1 MILIKFKTKIKKRI
15 SQEKTNNLMIK
26 LVQIQVYLIDKIQI

>member
-1 MILIKFKTKIKKRI
+1 MILIQFKTKIKKRI
-15 SQEKTNNLMIK
+15 SQEKKNNLMIK